1 MLTNDLVNGAY
12 AYVSRHGCKY
22 RMTRYSAR
30 RCVTLFGNFH
40 DLEIHLSLFLN
51 YYDEK
56 QKSWHKKNTM
66 YVTIA
71 PVMLHRASISIG

>member
-1 MLTNDLVNGAY
+1 MLTNDLVNGAH

-40 DLEIHLSLFLN
+40 DLEIHLSLFLLIIMTRN
-51 YYDEK
+51 K
-56 QKSWHKKNTM
+56 IRGTKKKIRC
-66 YVTIA
+66 V
-71 PVMLHRASISIG
+71 